1 MPPVGDTWTNG
12 QITALVRYMQKN
24 IYKPAP
30 LGATSGG

>member
-12 QITALVRYMQKN
+12 QILALVQYLKKN